1 MTVSSEA
8 TVAADGR
15 VWQPKSAMNSKTS
28 KRLRKV
34 AAVLA
39 GIGIVA
45 MIVGIIAGLNVT
57 MAQVLE
63 NGNLFLPDVSYYIY
77 ASIIYSGVALVVTA
91 WFLLGKSVDALGD
104 FVFMFITCL
113 LVMFLGTIP
122 YGIPSGTT
130 IGAAETL
137 KEAWIYQKL
146 DIDPDFVITNKL
158 QTKDG
163 SSRLNNNALGTI
175 KLTNGDIITYA
186 VTYDK
191 ASRQLSVSKN

>member
-1 MTVSSEA
+1 MTVSSET
-8 TVAADGR
+8 TVAEDGR
-15 VWQPKSAMNSKTS
+15 VWQPPTAMDPKKSKQ
-28 KRLRKV
+28 LRKV

-45 MIVGIIAGLNVT
+45 IIIGIIAGLNVT

-77 ASIIYSGVALVVTA
+77 ASIIYGGVALVVAA
-91 WFLLGKSVDALGD
+91 WFLLGKSMDALGD
-104 FVFMFITCL
+104 LSFIFITCL
-113 LVMFLGTIP
+113 VVMFLGAVP
-122 YGIPSGTT
+122 YGIPSGAT

-137 KEAWIYQKL
+137 KEAWIYQQL
-146 DIDPDFVITNKL
+146 DVDPDFVITNKL

-163 SSRLNNNALGTI
+163 SSRLDNNALGTI